1 MPLAAPALGRPLQEL
16 QVAILRAGMAGGHS
30 FRIDLATTGLDPQMA
45 EPAELSLDVQVEE
58 QAIHAA
64 LPLRRMPSRF
74 PVVLDLATGAI
85 RLAGVT
91 IGSFH
96 PVPPFQDNVRRS
108 QSPYR
113 R

>member
-1 MPLAAPALGRPLQEL
+1 MAYSKYEGSMRAKRPPIILLLVLGVPVPLAAPALGRPLQEL

-30 FRIDLATTGLDPQMA
+30 FRIDLATTGLAPQMA

-74 PVVLDLATGAI
+74 PVVLDLA
-85 RLAGVT
+85 
-91 IGSFH
+91 
-96 PVPPFQDNVRRS
+96 
-108 QSPYR
+108 
-113 R
+113 